1 MADFVTL
8 SRHILLSE
16 RSHLGASGDFT
27 LLLSHIATATKV
39 VARHVKRAGLS
50 DVLGKTGDTNVQGEE
65 VAKLDVIA
73 NDMLISMLDDLPMVC
88 ALASEE
94 EDEFRYTRAGRLS
107 GRYLVCFDPLD
118 GSTNIDVNVSIG
130 TIFGIYPRRG
140 PTPVTEADFLRPGNE
155 QVAAGY
161 IVYGSSTVLVYTDGE
176 SVDSFTLDPSSG
188 EFFLTRTDLQVKAES
203 SYLSINECNSPYWP
217 GWVPQFIN
225 RLKGRNDN
233 EKRRISGR
241 HIGSF
246 VVDFHRNLIKGGIYI
261 YPVDRRT
268 KRGKLRLLYECS
280 PLAFIAEV
288 AGGAASHGRGRLL
301 DLVPE
306 ALHQRCGV
314 IIGTPEDVALAEQL
328 IANAP
333 GGEDS

>member
-1 MADFVTL
+1 MTQIGVAGKL
-8 SRHILLSE
+8 I
-16 RSHLGASGDFT
+16 
-27 LLLSHIATATKV
+27 TAQV
-39 VARHVKRAGLS
+39 RRAGLIEIWGS
-50 DVLGKTGDTNVQGEE
+50 TGETNVQGER
-65 VAKLDVIA
+65 VQKLDQIA
-73 NDMLISMLDDLPMVC
+73 NDTFVEVLRRSGCVAGM
-88 ALASEE
+88 ASEE
-94 EDEFRYTRAGRLS
+94 EDSYVTVDAESAGD
-107 GRYLVCFDPLD
+107 YVVVFDPLD
-118 GSTNIDVNVSIG
+118 GSSNIDVNVSIG

-155 QVAAGY
+155 LVAAGY

-188 EFFLTRTDLQVKAES
+188 EFFLTRTNLRVKTES

-217 GWVPQFIN
+217 GWVPQFIG

-241 HIGSF
+241 HIGSL

-301 DLVPE
+301 DLVPA